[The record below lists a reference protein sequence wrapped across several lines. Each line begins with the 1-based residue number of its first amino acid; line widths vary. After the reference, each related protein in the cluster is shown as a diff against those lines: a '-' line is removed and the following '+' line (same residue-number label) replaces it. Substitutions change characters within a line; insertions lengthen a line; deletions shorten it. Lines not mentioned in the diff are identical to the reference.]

1 MPKIEVNKQLFFS
14 LLGKEYEWKTLEK
27 KLVCAKA
34 ELDEAPSDGSQ
45 TIKIELND
53 TNRPDLWSA
62 AGVAR
67 CLREWDGEAH
77 RDYSSFLSRR
87 GEFKDTGER
96 VAIVDKAL
104 EYIRPFMVAFV
115 ASGKSIDDT
124 LLVDIM
130 QTQEKIC
137 WNFGRKRAGISMGVY
152 RAANI
157 NWPVHFR
164 AKDPSEISFMPLQM
178 DKVMSGRDIIK
189 EHPKGKEYGWIL
201 KGVGKWPVLCDD
213 SGEIMSLVPIINSAT
228 LGQIEP
234 GDKELLIEM
243 TGTSMKDLMLA
254 SNIVACDLAD
264 EGFQIL
270 PVKVVHEYETSF
282 GREVVVP
289 YYFQTP
295 TKARLSAI
303 NKKLGKE
310 LSVQEAED
318 ALHRMGSEVETTQ
331 SKDDTIFTVT
341 PAPYRNDFLHEVDAI
356 EDVMI
361 GKGLDFFD
369 PEKPR
374 DFTIGRLHPDT
385 VYARKVKSLLA
396 GLGYQEMVFNY
407 LGSKAAFIDNMGI
420 DGSRVIEI
428 ANPMSENYQFVRP
441 SIIPSLL
448 EAEAQSANAVYP
460 HKIFEVGKVAFI
472 DEKENLG
479 TRTTQ
484 SLGFLT
490 ASAGANFNDAAGDV
504 ATILYYLGKNY
515 DVRESDDPRFIHGRQ
530 AAIVLGRE
538 EVGIFGEISPS
549 VLEKWQIGVPCV
561 ACEIDLNILMSTTGE
576 KWAQKDKMG
585 GDVNAKID
593 QVDIFNKYVKLI
605 VAKIVRVEINN
616 NADSLYVEYMDD
628 GSGKERVVQSGIR
641 PYLAQEELLGKNVI
655 IVANLAS
662 RKIKGIE
669 SQGMLLA
676 CIYKEHGEEKLEL
689 LCAPDAAP
697 GTPVVLEGYEDVLNK
712 PAKISLE
719 TFANVDYEIEEHIAK
734 AAGKTLLVAGKPIV
748 TEKLTNGKVH

>member
-1 MPKIEVNKQLFFS
+1 MPKIEVNKQLFFN
-14 LLGKEYEWKTLEK
+14 LLGKEYEWETLEK

-34 ELDEAPSDGSQ
+34 ELDEVPTEDSQ

-67 CLREWDGEAH
+67 CLREYDGEAH
-77 RDYSSFLSRR
+77 RDYNSFLSKR
-87 GEFKDTGER
+87 GNIKDTEER
-96 VAIVDKAL
+96 IAIVDKEL

-115 ASGKSIDDT
+115 ASGKSIDET

-137 WNFGRKRAGISMGVY
+137 WNFGRKRATISMGVY
-152 RAANI
+152 RAAKVK
-157 NWPVHFR
+157 WPLHLLAVEPIDI
-164 AKDPSEISFMPLQM
+164 KFMPLQM
-178 DKVMSGRDIIK
+178 DKVMSGRDIVK
-189 EHPKGKEYGWIL
+189 LHPKGNEYGWIL
-201 KGVGKWPVLCDD
+201 RGVGRWPVLYDN
-213 SGEIMSLVPIINSAT
+213 SGEVMSLIPIINSAT

-234 GDKELLIEM
+234 GDKDLLIEM
-243 TGTSMKDLMLA
+243 TGTSMKDLVLA
-254 SNIVACDLAD
+254 SNIVACNLAD

-270 PVKVVHEYETSF
+270 PVKVIHKYETGF
-282 GREVVVP
+282 GKEIVAP

-295 TKARLSAI
+295 TKARLSVI

-310 LSVQEAED
+310 LSSQEAED
-318 ALHRMGSEVETTQ
+318 ALRRMGSEVETTQ
-331 SKDDTIFTVT
+331 SNDDTIFTVQ
-341 PAPYRNDFLHEVDAI
+341 PAPYRNDFLHEVDAV

-407 LGSKAAFIDNMGI
+407 LGSRTAFIDNMGI

-448 EAEAQSANAVYP
+448 DAESQSANAVYP

-472 DEKENLG
+472 DEKETLG

-484 SLGFLT
+484 NLAFLN
-490 ASAGANFNDAAGDV
+490 AAAGANFNDAAGDV

-530 AAIVLGRE
+530 ATIALGRE
-538 EVGIFGEISPS
+538 EVGIFGEIHPN
-549 VLEKWQIGVPCV
+549 VLENWQIGVPCV
-561 ACEIDLNILMSTTGE
+561 ACEIDLNVLMSTTGE
-576 KWAQKDKMG
+576 KWVQKNKASES
-585 GDVNAKID
+585 VNAGDD
-593 QVDIFNKYVKLI
+593 QVEVFNKYTKLI
-605 VAKIVRVEINN
+605 VAEIVRVEINQK
-616 NADSLYVEYMDD
+616 ADNLYVIYVND
-628 GSGKERVVQSGIR
+628 GSGKDVVIQSGIR
-641 PYLAQEELLGKNVI
+641 PYLTQEELLGKHVI
-655 IVANLAS
+655 IVANLLP
-662 RKIKGIE
+662 RRFKGTE

-676 CIYKEHGEEKLEL
+676 CIYKEHGEEKVEL

-697 GTPVVLEGYEDVLNK
+697 GTPVVLEGYEDVLDK
-712 PAKISLE
+712 PKKIRLE
-719 TFANVDYEIEEHIAK
+719 TFAKLDCVIEEHIAK
-734 AAGKTLLVAGKPIV
+734 LAGKTLLANGKPIV
-748 TEKLTNGKVH
+748 TEKLINGKVH

>member
-1 MPKIEVNKQLFFS
+1 MPKIEVNKQLFFN
-14 LLGKEYEWKTLEK
+14 LLGKEYEWDVLEK

-34 ELDEAPSDGSQ
+34 ELDETPSGDFQ

-67 CLREWDGEAH
+67 CLREYDGEAH
-77 RDYSSFLSRR
+77 RDYSSFISRR
-87 GEFKDTGER
+87 GELKSTGDR
-96 VAIVDKAL
+96 VAIVDKEL

-152 RAANI
+152 RAANVK
-157 NWPVHFR
+157 WPVHFR
-164 AKDPSEISFMPLQM
+164 VAEPVDINFKPLQM
-178 DKVMSGRDIIK
+178 DKVMNGRDIIK

-201 KGVGKWPVLCDD
+201 RGVGHWPVLCDD
-213 SGEIMSLVPIINSAT
+213 SGEVMSLVPIINSAT
-228 LGQIEP
+228 LGQIEI
-234 GDKELLIEM
+234 GDKDLLIEM

-270 PVKVVHEYETSF
+270 PVKVVHQYETGF
-282 GREVVVP
+282 GREVVTP

-310 LSVQEAED
+310 LSSQETED
-318 ALHRMGSEVETTQ
+318 ALRRMGSDVETTQ
-331 SKDDTIFTVT
+331 SNDDTIFTVH
-341 PAPYRNDFLHEVDAI
+341 PAPYRNDFLHEVDAV

-361 GKGLDFFD
+361 GKGLDFFN

-385 VYARKVKSLLA
+385 VYSRKVKSLLA

-407 LGSKAAFIDNMGI
+407 LGSKTAFIDNMGI
-420 DGSRVIEI
+420 DGSSVIEI

-490 ASAGANFNDAAGDV
+490 ASASANFNDVAGEV

-515 DVRESDDPRFIHGRQ
+515 DVRESNDPRFIHGRQ
-530 AAIVLGRE
+530 ATIVLGRE
-538 EVGIFGEISPS
+538 EVGIFGEINPS
-549 VLEKWQIGVPCV
+549 VLENWQIGVPCV

-576 KWAQKDKMG
+576 MWAQKDKMG
-585 GDVNAKID
+585 GDLNEEID
-593 QVDIFNKYVKLI
+593 QVNIFNKYIKLI
-605 VAKIVRVEINN
+605 VAKIVRVEIND
-616 NADSLYVEYMDD
+616 NADNLYVEYLDD
-628 GSGKERVVQSGIR
+628 GSGIEKIIQSGIR
-641 PYLAQEELLGKNVI
+641 SYITKEDLLGKHVI
-655 IVANLAS
+655 MVANLPP
-662 RKIKGIE
+662 RKFKKVD

-676 CIYKEHGEEKLEL
+676 CIYKERGDEKVEL

-697 GTPVVLEGYEDVLNK
+697 GTPVVLEGYEDALEK

-719 TFANVDYEIEEHIAK
+719 TFAKVDCVIEEHIAK

-748 TEKLTNGKVH
+748 SEKIAYGKIH

>member
-1 MPKIEVNKQLFFS
+1 MPKIEVNETLFFN
-14 LLGKEYEWKTLEK
+14 LLGKRYDWKTLEK

-34 ELDEAPSDGSQ
+34 ELDETPNENSQ

-67 CLREWDGEAH
+67 CLREWEGEAH
-77 RDYSSFLSRR
+77 RDYSTFLSRE
-87 GEFKDTGER
+87 GSLKDTGNR
-96 VAIVDKAL
+96 VAIVDKSL
-104 EYIRPFMVAFV
+104 EYIRPFMVSFV
-115 ASGKSIDDT
+115 ASGKAIGET

-137 WNFGRKRAGISMGVY
+137 WNFGRKRACISMGVY
-152 RAANI
+152 RAASVK
-157 NWPVHFR
+157 WPVHYVL
-164 AKDPSEISFMPLQM
+164 ADPSVVRFKPLQM
-178 DKVMSGRDIIK
+178 DQVLSCRDILK

-201 KGVGKWPVLCDD
+201 KGQGQWPILHDD
-213 SGEIMSLVPIINSAT
+213 SGEIMSLIPIINSAT

-264 EGFQIL
+264 EGFEIL
-270 PVKVVHEYETSF
+270 PVKVIHEYETGF
-282 GREVVVP
+282 GKEVVTP

-310 LSVQEAED
+310 LSSQEAED
-318 ALHRMGSEVETTQ
+318 ALVRMGSDVQAAQ
-331 SKDDTIFTVT
+331 SDDDTIFTVS

-385 VYARKVKSLLA
+385 VYSRKVKSLLA

-407 LGSKAAFIDNMGI
+407 LGSRTAFIDNMGI

-428 ANPMSENYQFVRP
+428 ANPMSENYQYVRP

-448 EAEAQSANAVYP
+448 EAESQSANAVYP

-484 SLGFLT
+484 SLAFLN
-490 ASAGANFNDAAGDV
+490 AAAGANFNDAAGDI

-530 AAIVLGRE
+530 ATIVLGRE
-538 EVGIFGEISPS
+538 EIGIFGEINPS
-549 VLEKWQIGVPCV
+549 VLDNWQIGVPCV
-561 ACEIDLNILMSTTGE
+561 ACEIDLNVLMSITGE
-576 KWAQKDKMG
+576 TWAQKNKMG
-585 GDVNAKID
+585 SGTSEEVD
-593 QVDIFNKYVKLI
+593 QLDIFNKYIKLI
-605 VAKIVRVEINN
+605 VAKVVRVEVND
-616 NADSLYVEYMDD
+616 NADSLYVEYLDD
-628 GSGKERVVQSGIR
+628 GSGTERVIQSGIR
-641 PYLAQEELLGKNVI
+641 PYLTKEELLGKHVI
-655 IVANLAS
+655 IVANLS
-662 RKIKGIE
+662 PRKIKGIE

-676 CIYKEHGEEKLEL
+676 CIYKDHDTEKVEL
-689 LCAPDAAP
+689 LCAPDAAV
-697 GTPVVLEGYEDVLNK
+697 GTPVVLEGYEDALDK

-719 TFANVDYEIEEHIAK
+719 TFAKVDYVIEDHIAK
-734 AAGKTLLVAGKPIV
+734 AAGKTLLAGGKPIA
-748 TEKLTNGKVH
+748 TENLAHGKVH